1 MKKNKKKPT
10 AENQSAK
17 VEAIAARLRSRTES
31 VENARGHRVAAFHGG
46 VLPRRASVEAARE
59 ISPDGRIPAD
69 PAFQSILERYE
80 WKEVHAPKAW
90 YPKMPGEEL
99 VGFYGG
105 RTTRS
110 GYHGQYE
117 VVLVHVPAKGS
128 FMVSGTKLMQ
138 LADAAMID
146 IGHPIRIVWEGHQSV
161 GVTATG
167 EEKRMKLF
175 RVLVAEGDPIDAA
188 DLPRVSQ

>member
-1 MKKNKKKPT
+1 MKKNKKNPT

-17 VEAIAARLRSRTES
+17 VEAIAARIRARAKNKTEELPASLSSFADDRSVPTGS
-31 VENARGHRVAAFHGG
+31 
-46 VLPRRASVEAARE
+46 S
-59 ISPDGRIPAD
+59 
-69 PAFQSILERYE
+69 SILERYQ

-161 GVTATG
+161 GVTSTG